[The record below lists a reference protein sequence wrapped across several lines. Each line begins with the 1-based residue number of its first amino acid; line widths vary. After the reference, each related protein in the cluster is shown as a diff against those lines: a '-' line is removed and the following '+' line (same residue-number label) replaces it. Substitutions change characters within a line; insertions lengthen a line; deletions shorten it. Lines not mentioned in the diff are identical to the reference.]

1 MVVKKNSSTVM
12 YRGTG
17 RRKSSTA
24 QVILMPGSGQIT
36 VNGLPAL
43 DFFPYATLV
52 QDMEQGL
59 VATGTKSDFDIR
71 VQVRGGGFSGQA
83 GAARLGIARALLEVT
98 ADFRTQLRAL
108 GLLTRD
114 ARIKERKKY
123 GLRGARRA
131 PQYSK
136 R

>member
-1 MVVKKNSSTVM
+1 MADKVI

-17 RRKSSTA
+17 RRKTSVA
-24 QVILMPGSGQIT
+24 QVILTPGKGNIV
-36 VNGLPAL
+36 VNGETAL
-43 DFFPYATLV
+43 EFFPYATLV
-52 QDMEQGL
+52 QDLEQPL
-59 VATGTKSDFDIR
+59 VATGTSTDFDIT
-71 VQVRGGGFSGQA
+71 VTVKGGGFTGQA
-83 GAARLGIARALLEVT
+83 GATRLGIARALLE
-98 ADFRTQLRAL
+98 ASEDYRKSLRAA

-131 PQYSK
+131 PQFSK

>member
-1 MVVKKNSSTVM
+1 MAKKQEVI

-17 RRKSSTA
+17 RRKSSIA
-24 QVILMPGSGQIT
+24 QVVLTPGKGNVI
-36 VNGLPAL
+36 VNGKPAL
-43 DFFPYATLV
+43 EFFPYATLV
-52 QDMEQGL
+52 QDLEQPL
-59 VATGTKSDFDIR
+59 EITGVKSDFDIN
-71 VQVRGGGFSGQA
+71 VKVSGGGFTGQA
-83 GAARLGIARALLEVT
+83 GATRLGIARALVEASQDYKTL
-98 ADFRTQLRAL
+98 LRHA
-108 GLLTRD
+108 GMLTRD

>member
-1 MVVKKNSSTVM
+1 MASNKVI

-17 RRKSSTA
+17 RRKSSVA
-24 QVILMPGSGQIT
+24 QVILTPGTGIII
-36 VNGLPAL
+36 VNGKPAL
-43 DFFPYATLV
+43 EFFPYETLV
-52 QDMEQGL
+52 QDLEQPL
-59 VATGTKSDFDIR
+59 VATSNRTEFDIN
-71 VQVRGGGFSGQA
+71 VTVKGGGFTGQA
-83 GAARLGIARALLEVT
+83 GATRLGIARALLEVSE
-98 ADFRTQLRAL
+98 DYRKQLRSF

-131 PQYSK
+131 PQFSK

>member
-1 MVVKKNSSTVM
+1 MADSKVI

-17 RRKSSTA
+17 RRKTSVA
-24 QVILMPGSGQIT
+24 QVILTPGKGNIM
-36 VNGLPAL
+36 VNDQPAL
-43 DFFPYATLV
+43 EFFPYATLV
-52 QDMEQGL
+52 QDMEQAL
-59 VATGTKSDFDIR
+59 VATGTQKDFDIT
-71 VQVRGGGFSGQA
+71 VKVKGGGFTGQA
-83 GAARLGIARALLEVT
+83 GAARLGIARALLE
-98 ADFRTQLRAL
+98 ASEDYRKQLRAA

>member
-1 MVVKKNSSTVM
+1 MMNNKVI

-17 RRKSSTA
+17 RRKSSIA
-24 QVILMPGSGQIT
+24 QVILTPGTGNVI
-36 VNGLPAL
+36 VNGKPAL
-43 DFFPYATLV
+43 EFFPYATLV
-52 QDMEQGL
+52 QDLEQPL
-59 VATGTKSDFDIR
+59 VATGTLKDFDIT
-71 VQVRGGGFSGQA
+71 VKVIGGGFTGQA
-83 GAARLGIARALLEVT
+83 GATRLGIARALLQASEDYRK
-98 ADFRTQLRAL
+98 ALRNE

-131 PQYSK
+131 PQFSK

>member
-1 MVVKKNSSTVM
+1 MADKVI

-17 RRKSSTA
+17 RRKTSVA
-24 QVILMPGSGQIT
+24 QVILTPGTGQII
-36 VNGLPAL
+36 VNDKPAL
-43 DFFPYATLV
+43 EFFPYATLV
-52 QDMEQGL
+52 QDLTQPL
-59 VATGTKSDFDIR
+59 VATGTEKDFDIN
-71 VQVRGGGFSGQA
+71 VAVDGGGFTGQA
-83 GAARLGIARALLEVT
+83 GATRLAIARALLE
-98 ADFRTQLRAL
+98 ASEDYRKQLRAV

>member
-1 MVVKKNSSTVM
+1 MPEQVL

-17 RRKSSTA
+17 RRKSSVA
-24 QVILMPGSGQIT
+24 QVILTPGTGNIT
-36 VNGLPAL
+36 VNGKPAL
-43 DFFPYATLV
+43 EFFPYETLV
-52 QDMEQGL
+52 QELSQPL
-59 VATGTKSDFDIR
+59 VATGTEKSFDIN
-71 VQVRGGGFSGQA
+71 VVVKGGGFTGQA
-83 GAARLGIARALLEVT
+83 GATRLGIARALLE
-98 ADFRTQLRAL
+98 ASEDYRKQLRAF

-131 PQYSK
+131 PQFSK

>member
-1 MVVKKNSSTVM
+1 MADKVI

-17 RRKSSTA
+17 RRKTSVA
-24 QVILMPGSGQIT
+24 QVILTPGQGAII
-36 VNGLPAL
+36 VNGKPAL
-43 DFFPYATLV
+43 DFFPYETLV
-52 QDMEQGL
+52 QDLTQPL
-59 VATGTKSDFDIR
+59 VATGTEKDFDIM
-71 VQVRGGGFSGQA
+71 VSVDGGGFTGQA
-83 GAARLGIARALLEVT
+83 GATRLAIARALLE
-98 ADFRTQLRAL
+98 ASEDYRRQLRAV

>member
-1 MVVKKNSSTVM
+1 MEKVI

-17 RRKSSTA
+17 RRKTSTA
-24 QVILMPGSGQIT
+24 QVILTPGTGNII
-36 VNGLPAL
+36 VNGEPAL
-43 DFFPYATLV
+43 EFFPYATLV
-52 QDMEQGL
+52 QELEQAL
-59 VATGTKSDFDIR
+59 VATGTKSDFDIT
-71 VQVRGGGFSGQA
+71 VTVKGGGFTGQA
-83 GAARLGIARALLEVT
+83 GATRLGIARALLVASEDYRKT
-98 ADFRTQLRAL
+98 LRAA

-131 PQYSK
+131 PQFSK

>member
-1 MVVKKNSSTVM
+1 MMANAKVI

-17 RRKSSTA
+17 RRKTSIA
-24 QVILMPGSGQIT
+24 QVILTPGKGNII
-36 VNGLPAL
+36 VNGKPAL

-52 QDMEQGL
+52 QDLSQPLE
-59 VATGTKSDFDIR
+59 ATGTTTSFD
-71 VQVRGGGFSGQA
+71 VNVVVKGGGFTGQA
-83 GAARLGIARALLEVT
+83 GATRLGIARALLE
-98 ADFRTQLRAL
+98 ASEDYRKQLRAF

-131 PQYSK
+131 PQFSK

>member
-1 MVVKKNSSTVM
+1 MNNKVI

-17 RRKSSTA
+17 RRKSSIA
-24 QVILMPGSGQIT
+24 QVILTPGTGNVI
-36 VNGLPAL
+36 VNGKPAL
-43 DFFPYATLV
+43 EFFPYATLV
-52 QDMEQGL
+52 QDLEQPL
-59 VATGTKSDFDIR
+59 VAIGTLKDFDIT
-71 VQVRGGGFSGQA
+71 VKVIGGGFTGQA
-83 GAARLGIARALLEVT
+83 GATRLGIARALLQASEDYRK
-98 ADFRTQLRAL
+98 ALRNE

-131 PQYSK
+131 PQFSK

>member
-1 MVVKKNSSTVM
+1 MASSKVI

-17 RRKSSTA
+17 RRKTSVA
-24 QVILMPGSGQIT
+24 QVILTPGTGSII
-36 VNGLPAL
+36 VNGVAAL
-43 DFFPYATLV
+43 EFFPYPTLV
-52 QDMEQGL
+52 QDMEQPL
-59 VATGTKSDFDIR
+59 VATSTSKDFDIT
-71 VQVRGGGFSGQA
+71 VVVKGGGFTGQA
-83 GAARLGIARALLEVT
+83 GAARLGIARALIE
-98 ADFRTQLRAL
+98 ASEDYRKQLRAH

>member
-1 MVVKKNSSTVM
+1 MTNKVI

-17 RRKSSTA
+17 RRKSSVA
-24 QVILMPGSGQIT
+24 QVILTPGKGSIM
-36 VNGLPAL
+36 VNEKPAL
-43 DFFPYATLV
+43 EFFPYATLV
-52 QDMEQGL
+52 QDLEQPL
-59 VATGTKSDFDIR
+59 VATGTQKDFDINI
-71 VQVRGGGFSGQA
+71 VVKGGGFSGQA
-83 GAARLGIARALLEVT
+83 GAARLGIARALLE
-98 ADFRTQLRAL
+98 ASEDYRKALRAI
-108 GLLTRD
+108 GMLTRD

>member
-1 MVVKKNSSTVM
+1 MDKKVI

-17 RRKSSTA
+17 RRKTSVA
-24 QVILMPGSGQIT
+24 QVVLTPGKGEIK
-36 VNGLPAL
+36 VNGQLAL

-52 QDMEQGL
+52 KDLKQPL
-59 VATGTKSDFDIR
+59 TATSTVNDFDVNI
-71 VQVRGGGFSGQA
+71 VVKGGGFTGQA
-83 GAARLGIARALLEVT
+83 GAARLGIARALLE
-98 ADFRTQLRAL
+98 ASEDYRKALRDI
-108 GLLTRD
+108 GMLTRD

-131 PQYSK
+131 PQFSK

>member
-1 MVVKKNSSTVM
+1 MFKDKVI

-17 RRKSSTA
+17 RRKSSIA
-24 QVILMPGSGQIT
+24 QVILTPGSGLIT
-36 VNGLPAL
+36 VNGKPAL
-43 DFFPYATLV
+43 EFFPYATLV
-52 QDMEQGL
+52 QDLEQPL
-59 VATGTKSDFDIR
+59 VATNTLKDFDII
-71 VQVRGGGFSGQA
+71 VKVIGGGFTGQA
-83 GAARLGIARALLEVT
+83 GATRLGIARALLQASE
-98 ADFRTQLRAL
+98 DYRKLLRDQ

>member
-1 MVVKKNSSTVM
+1 MPEQVL

-17 RRKSSTA
+17 RRKSS
-24 QVILMPGSGQIT
+24 V
-36 VNGLPAL
+36 
-43 DFFPYATLV
+43 FPYETLV
-52 QDMEQGL
+52 QDLSQPL
-59 VATGTKSDFDIR
+59 VATGTEKSFDIN
-71 VQVRGGGFSGQA
+71 VVVKGGGFTGQA
-83 GAARLGIARALLEVT
+83 GATRLGIARALLE
-98 ADFRTQLRAL
+98 ASEDYRKQLRAF